1 MGADQYPPLVKSAI
15 SLLEELFGQIA
26 SVVGPEPTLP
36 ALFYTFFTFPLLQL
50 RRSCGVECQRFVT
63 WV

>member
-36 ALFYTFFTFPLLQL
+36 ALFYTFFTFHDRYTHRLLS
-50 RRSCGVECQRFVT
+50 RFRSPCVL
-63 WV
+63 